1 MTTSPIQLNETAGHL
16 NRRRRVASSVGK
28 TLSYLLLIALAFVFM
43 TPFVY
48 MVSLSFQTTP
58 QAMGFPPR
66 IIPQPFSLAGWEK
79 LFITSHTPVAL
90 YFRNSLLVAGLSTL
104 GSVLSCSMAGYALA
118 RLNFKGA
125 NFWFILILATTFIPG
140 EVQLIPL
147 YVMYSR
153 MGWIDSLYPLIVPS
167 FFGQAVGI
175 FLLRQFFA
183 GLPRDLEDAAI
194 VDGANRW
201 QQYWQ
206 IFMPLARPAL
216 ATWAV
221 LKFME
226 SWNDLLGPLIFTTSR
241 DLRTMTLATAFM
253 SNFYDQSEWYVAR
266 MGMSIIT
273 ILPLVLLFIF
283 AQKYFVQG
291 IARSGLKG

>member
-1 MTTSPIQLNETAGHL
+1 ML
-16 NRRRRVASSVGK
+16 
-28 TLSYLLLIALAFVFM
+28 ALVFM

-48 MVSLSFQTTP
+48 MVSLSFQTAP
-58 QAMGFPPR
+58 QAMGFPPKL
-66 IIPQPFSLAGWEK
+66 IPEPFTLTGYEK
-79 LFITSHTPVAL
+79 LFITSHTPVAK
-90 YFRNSLLVAGLSTL
+90 YARNSFVVAGLSTI
-104 GSVLSCSMAGYALA
+104 GSVISCSMAGYALA
-118 RLNFKGA
+118 RIKFKGA
-125 NFWFILILATTFIPG
+125 NIWFALILATTFIPAQ
-140 EVQLIPL
+140 VQLIPM
-147 YVMYSR
+147 YIMYSK
-153 MGWIDSLYPLIVPS
+153 MGWLDTLYPLIVPS
-167 FFGQAVGI
+167 FFGQAIGI

-183 GLPRDLEDAAI
+183 GLPGELEDAAT

-201 QQYWQ
+201 QQYWR

-241 DLRTMTLATAFM
+241 DLRTMTLAVAYM
-253 SNFYDQSEWYVAR
+253 SNFYDASEWFVAR
-266 MGMSIIT
+266 MGMSLIT
-273 ILPLVLLFIF
+273 ILPLILLFIF